1 MAYVQ
6 TMIVL
11 NHFQPD
17 TLDTRDLVNRDSER
31 GRLIKTFS
39 SYFEEA
45 RTDPSNVL
53 SRRQEIVIGGKGVG
67 KSLLGRCV
75 VHQLREKFSGSAIF
89 VEVDCRAV
97 KTVRQFLQHFAQSL
111 LDDIAS
117 YANGEIGEKG
127 KCLEAAQLFYTLA
140 HSTTAKRRQ
149 LQSRILGFSTVAN
162 FGVGRLVKAIETNFQ
177 IGITA
182 KREIVESLEIE
193 VVVDDA
199 QLFALARELFADLRA
214 AETQVF
220 LFLDNLDEFRHRYD
234 SQDTRTDTEAMLSQ
248 VLGLTDGPVAS
259 LLCMRAYFHTGS
271 FTRHRPSPIPL
282 QRLKVEEN
290 RKILQNRIAR
300 ENEKVREALQTQG
313 ALQRLDE
320 LATHATTPLALLH
333 WVSELA
339 NSEEGVEG
347 DLDAAKARYRR
358 VYGGVFQSQLAALFK
373 LFEERGLEA
382 ELPEEDILA
391 AIGGNEKAFRA
402 FTQKEVLLP
411 VDFWDPSHYTL
422 DPTIRWF

>member
-1 MAYVQ
+1 
-6 TMIVL
+6 MIVL

-31 GRLIKTFS
+31 GRLVEVFS
-39 SYFEEA
+39 SYFEDA
-45 RTDPSNVL
+45 RANPSNVL
-53 SRRQEIVIGGKGVG
+53 SRRQEVVIGGKGVG

-117 YANGEIGEKG
+117 YETGDPGESRKSVSPR
-127 KCLEAAQLFYTLA
+127 LEAAQLFNVLVR
-140 HSTTAKRRQ
+140 STTVKRRQ
-149 LQSRILGFSTVAN
+149 LQSRILGFSALAN
-162 FGVGRLVKAIETNFQ
+162 FGVGRLVKAVEANLQ
-177 IGITA
+177 IGVTA
-182 KREIVESLEIE
+182 KREIAESLEIE

-199 QLFALARELFADLRA
+199 QLFALAQELFADLRA

-234 SQDTRTDTEAMLSQ
+234 SKDTRTDTEAILSQ

-271 FTRHRPSPIPL
+271 FTRHRPSPISL

-290 RKILQNRIAR
+290 RKILQNRVAR
-300 ENEKVREALQTQG
+300 ENEKVREALQTPG
-313 ALQRLDE
+313 ALQRLEE
-320 LATHATTPLALLH
+320 LAKHATTPLALLH

-339 NSEEGVEG
+339 ISEEGIEG
-347 DLDAAKARYRR
+347 DLDAAKARYQR

-373 LFEERGLEA
+373 LFKERGLEA
-382 ELPEEDILA
+382 ELPEEEILA